1 MVGSRF
7 GMLLNARKAE
17 MEAEKIKTP
26 KPEESRRGFLKKSGK
41 VAAGAAILPIV
52 MSLSADKAR
61 ACGSG
66 RYSGGGGGGGGTFF
80 RFFRF
85 FRS

>member
-1 MVGSRF
+1 M
-7 GMLLNARKAE
+7 KAE
-17 MEAEKIKTP
+17 QINSLTSD
-26 KPEESRRGFLKKSGK
+26 ESRRGFLKKSGK

-66 RYSGGGGGGGGTFF
+66 RYGGGSTGGGGGFF
-80 RFFRF
+80 GFLRMFRRF
-85 FRS
+85 

>member
-1 MVGSRF
+1 
-7 GMLLNARKAE
+7 
-17 MEAEKIKTP
+17 MEAEKTKTP
-26 KPEESRRGFLKKSGK
+26 MSEESRRGFLKKSGK

-66 RYSGGGGGGGGTFF
+66 RYGGGGGHVGGFF
-80 RFFRF
+80 RLVKSFFGS
-85 FRS
+85 FRR